1 MANEGVSRKFLTA
14 AACSGAFVYGV
25 VIILIGVTLGA
36 FAERLSMPGATL
48 GFYFFFFLNIGV
60 FIAFFAVGPLID
72 RIGKKAVLVIG
83 TFIVGVCMILAGIS
97 QSYQMICLW
106 MFLLGA
112 GAAGI
117 NGGGNTLVNDL
128 YPENPSKA
136 LNLVNIFFSFGFVA
150 LPLIASWLMVNLGLT
165 ALMIVA
171 AVLCFVPTVLY
182 GINKF
187 PPPTMGSAFKLNEAG
202 KAVSE
207 PLVILLALVLFCYIG
222 LEVSTSGWTR
232 SFLEAEHGI
241 GTSSALLALAGFG
254 VAMMIGRLVAGT
266 VLSGVK
272 ATKMVLGSSLL
283 AAVSLAIFISAQ
295 SVWLALIAL
304 WLVGAFYGPIF
315 PSSLGTAGI
324 SFTRY
329 VGTIFSLCIGIGV
342 LGSVILAPAI
352 GKVAQGSGLQ
362 AGLWLAFATAVVM
375 AILQI
380 FVMIRARKFEKPA
393 TAPAAPAESEATASP
408 AE

>member
-1 MANEGVSRKFLTA
+1 MANESISRKFLTA
-14 AACSGAFVYGV
+14 AACSGAFVYGI

-60 FIAFFAVGPLID
+60 FISFFAVGPLID

-83 TFIVGVCMILAGIS
+83 SFIVGVCMILASIS
-97 QSYQMICLW
+97 GSYQLICLW
-106 MFLLGA
+106 MFLLGV

-171 AVLCFVPTVLY
+171 AVLCFVPTVMY
-182 GINKF
+182 GVSKF

-207 PLVILLALVLFCYIG
+207 PLVIFLALVLFCYIG
-222 LEVSTSGWTR
+222 LEVSTSGWSR
-232 SFLEAEHGI
+232 SFLEAEHGV
-241 GTSSALLALAGFG
+241 GSSSALLALAGFG
-254 VAMMIGRLVAGT
+254 IAMMIGRLLAGT
-266 VLSGVK
+266 ILSGVK
-272 ATKMVLGSSLL
+272 SSKMVLGSSVL
-283 AAVSLAIFISAQ
+283 AAVALAVFIS
-295 SVWLALIAL
+295 SSSTGLALIAL
-304 WLVGAFYGPIF
+304 WFVGVFYGPIF
-315 PSSLGTAGI
+315 PSTLGTAGI
-324 SFTRY
+324 SFTKY

-352 GKVAQGSGLQ
+352 GKVAQGSGLRS
-362 AGLWLAFATAVVM
+362 GLWLAFVTAVVM
-375 AILQI
+375 AVLQVI
-380 FVMIRARKFEKPA
+380 VMIRARKFEQP
-393 TAPAAPAESEATASP
+393 TAAPAEAAAP

>member
-1 MANEGVSRKFLTA
+1 MTNEGVSRKFLTA

-171 AVLCFVPTVLY
+171 AILCFVPTVLY

-222 LEVSTSGWTR
+222 LEVSTSGWSR

-241 GTSSALLALAGFG
+241 GTSLALLSLAGFG
-254 VAMMIGRLVAGT
+254 IAMMIGRLPGDIYQRAVGRVGPYRPLAGGRFLRSHFPQQSRHRRDQLHPLRRHHIQLVHRYRSPRLGHPGAGHRQGGRGFRAPGRIVAR
-266 VLSGVK
+266 L
-272 ATKMVLGSSLL
+272 
-283 AAVSLAIFISAQ
+283 
-295 SVWLALIAL
+295 
-304 WLVGAFYGPIF
+304 
-315 PSSLGTAGI
+315 
-324 SFTRY
+324 RY
-329 VGTIFSLCIGIGV
+329 RGGNG
-342 LGSVILAPAI
+342 
-352 GKVAQGSGLQ
+352 
-362 AGLWLAFATAVVM
+362 
-375 AILQI
+375 
-380 FVMIRARKFEKPA
+380 R
-393 TAPAAPAESEATASP
+393 PAAIRYDSRPQVRETG
-408 AE
+408 